1 MTDRDALLAAICA
14 HPDEDTPRLAFA
26 DWLQEQGGKEN
37 TFRAEYIRGAIRVA
51 REDLWSPAWHAARK
65 GWAKYDDKVRKL
77 LLDHKLEWVKHLEK
91 RARAFELERGFVG
104 HLTVFSKRFVA
115 EGDKFF
121 ADDPIRSVKFVKLT
135 AASGTVPAKE
145 LFACPHL
152 ARVSKLALDE
162 SELTDSQL
170 GLMIA
175 SPHLKGVRCLS
186 LGGHQRFTPRGLVNL
201 IQKMPIVREL
211 LMQQSGHFGDQ
222 FATALAG
229 SPALGKLQVLD
240 LHEHRLGAK
249 ALAALLATKHGAN
262 LWHLRLAVGFELDE
276 EYGLPGDQ
284 RRFRKKDGKEVAAV
298 LGKCKFPNV
307 RWLDA
312 SGWRM
317 GDAGL
322 ISLAEGGGFP
332 SLRWLRVEENDLTPV
347 GIRALAA
354 SPLGKQLVL
363 LSVGFDEKLQDAKLR
378 REAKKLFPNATV
390 EGLPL

>member
-1 MTDRDALLAAICA
+1 
-14 HPDEDTPRLAFA
+14 
-26 DWLQEQGGKEN
+26 
-37 TFRAEYIRGAIRVA
+37 
-51 REDLWSPAWHAARK
+51 
-65 GWAKYDDKVRKL
+65 
-77 LLDHKLEWVKHLEK
+77 
-91 RARAFELERGFVG
+91 
-104 HLTVFSKRFVA
+104 
-115 EGDKFF
+115 
-121 ADDPIRSVKFVKLT
+121 VKFVKLT
-135 AASGTVPAKE
+135 ATSGTVPAKE

-162 SELTDSQL
+162 SELTDPQL
-170 GLMIA
+170 GLMTA

-201 IQKMPIVREL
+201 IQKMPNVSEL

-284 RRFRKKDGKEVAAV
+284 RRFRQKDGKEVAAV

-322 ISLAEGGGFP
+322 VALSEAGGFP
-332 SLRWLRVEENDLTPV
+332 NLRWLRVEENDLTPV

-378 REAKKLFPNATV
+378 REAKKLFPHATV
-390 EGLPL
+390 EGLSL